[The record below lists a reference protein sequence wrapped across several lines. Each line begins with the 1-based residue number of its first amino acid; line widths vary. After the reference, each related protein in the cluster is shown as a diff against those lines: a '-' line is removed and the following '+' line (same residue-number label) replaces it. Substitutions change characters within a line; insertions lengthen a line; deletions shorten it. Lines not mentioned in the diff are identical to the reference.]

1 MLVLYLIGIYG
12 SVNSNKITATKT
24 NFIITKFIWGSM
36 LIEDVSSNEIA
47 LEDKSKE
54 EKPTAPPSPVNMNI
68 INEL

>member
-1 MLVLYLIGIYG
+1 
-12 SVNSNKITATKT
+12 
-24 NFIITKFIWGSM
+24 M